1 MPFLVLLL
9 AAAGAA
15 LVMGAAGRGSPTSRE
30 PGKGTSPAGPGSPDS
45 GMAPLLWAAVEEALA
60 TETDPYMLDAFA
72 SFLEA
77 EGYPKSAA
85 LLRTKAGG

>member
-30 PGKGTSPAGPGSPDS
+30 PGKGTSPAGPGS
-45 GMAPLLWAAVEEALA
+45 LWAAVEEALA